1 MTARKY
7 DTGQP
12 AITTITET
20 TTKTTRL
27 LLGPLSIAR
36 GQKSETMSSDYVA

>member
-12 AITTITET
+12 AITET